1 MIRYHEVD
9 LERMITTVKSYF
21 EGRGALI
28 VVVFGSVLR
37 RVHVRDVD
45 IAVKFSG
52 DVPLDELLLMGA
64 ELEGVLGTPVDLV
77 PLDDAP
83 PWLRLEALAGGLPIL
98 VKDQSLY
105 AELLKQAM
113 GDAQDMDIKL
123 AQATHAETQR

>member
-9 LERMITTVKSYF
+9 LERVITTVKSYF
-21 EGRGALI
+21 EGALI

-37 RVHVRDVD
+37 RGHARDVD
-45 IAVKFSG
+45 IAVKFSW
-52 DVPLDELLLMGA
+52 DVSLDELLLMGA

-83 PWLRLEALAGGLPIL
+83 RLRLEALAGGLPIL
-98 VKDQSLY
+98 VKDWALY
-105 AELLKQAM
+105 VELLKQAM